1 VRVGLVETE
10 LANVRSNDF
19 IASVVPKG
27 QTERCTVE
35 NDQHGE
41 EAAEIEESL
50 FVSGTR
56 CIRFHLLL
64 SETLLPSSREQP
76 SRHSRRLANNR
87 CNLDLI
93 SSSQKI
99 I

>member
-1 VRVGLVETE
+1 MRVGLVETE

-50 FVSGTR
+50 FRFRNSLHPVSLASFR
-56 CIRFHLLL
+56 NALAVL
-64 SETLLPSSREQP
+64 SRTVQQTLATISEQ
-76 SRHSRRLANNR
+76 SL
-87 CNLDLI
+87 
-93 SSSQKI
+93 
-99 I
+99 